1 MLFDHLK
8 YGSELMP
15 RDTDHDHFARIIIV
29 FIKSL
34 QISDGHVFDILDRS

>member
-8 YGSELMP
+8 YRSELLP
-15 RDTDHDHFARIIIV
+15 RNADHDHFARIIIV

-34 QISDGHVFDILDRS
+34 QISDCHVFDILDRS